1 MAALIQIVD
10 EHDDPVRSATI
21 QEARDSGLWH
31 RIVRVLI
38 FDEAGDVLLQRRGK
52 QNRVYPFCWDA
63 SASGHVDDGE
73 SFEVAAAREA
83 GEEIG
88 LKGFELEEID
98 YYQSSMMYDGQI
110 INRFNKTFRTIVPA
124 DFEFTLDPG
133 EVAEV
138 KWFSVQEVKALVAN
152 HPTEI
157 TDGLQLIAER
167 L

>member
-10 EHDDPVRSATI
+10 EHDQPVRSASI

-31 RIVRVLI
+31 RIVRILV
-38 FDEAGDVLLQRRGK
+38 FDEKGKVLLQKRGK
-52 QNRVYPFCWDA
+52 NNRVYPFCWDA
-63 SASGHVDDGE
+63 SASGHVDNGE
-73 SFEVAAAREA
+73 TFEVAATREA
-83 GEEIG
+83 EEEIG
-88 LKGFELEEID
+88 LKGHDLEEID
-98 YYQSSMMYDGQI
+98 YYQSSMNYEGQS
-110 INRFNKTFRTIVPA
+110 INRFNKTFRTVVPS
-124 DFEFTLDPG
+124 DLEFTLDPE

-138 KWFSVQEVKALVAN
+138 KWFSVDEVKALVAN